1 MADKHPR
8 APYLYSLMIEVDPE
22 RGGPYLKWL
31 LDKHI
36 REVRRCPGFLWARR
50 AMFEQK
56 AADGWLMLNVSYGLR
71 SREDFLKYRESA
83 ALKRF
88 MEEAKRFEGT
98 FRITRRF
105 GRVDLALD

>member
-1 MADKHPR
+1 
-8 APYLYSLMIEVDPE
+8 
-22 RGGPYLKWL
+22 
-31 LDKHI
+31 
-36 REVRRCPGFLWARR
+36 
-50 AMFEQK
+50 
-56 AADGWLMLNVSYGLR
+56 MLNVSYGLR